1 MSEDTPEYPKI
12 PPPPGHGAGRSQQPR
27 GGNLGLG
34 VVLGALALYA
44 IYLGGTVFSVGA
56 PSAWPSSILSGWAVF
71 IPIALYLALAILLAV
86 RRHTSRFG
94 AGLLIGL
101 GIFTLLG
108 GGLCIGSL
116 AQGGA

>member
-1 MSEDTPEYPKI
+1 MSQDSPDHPKI
-12 PPPPGHGAGRSQQPR
+12 PPPPGHGAGPSQQPR

-34 VVLGALALYA
+34 AVLGALALYA
-44 IYLGGTVFSVGA
+44 IYMGATVFSVGS
-56 PSAWPSSILSGWAVF
+56 PYAWPSSILAGWAVF

-86 RRHTSRFG
+86 RRRTSLLG

-101 GIFTLLG
+101 GVFTLLG

-116 AQGGA
+116 AQSGA